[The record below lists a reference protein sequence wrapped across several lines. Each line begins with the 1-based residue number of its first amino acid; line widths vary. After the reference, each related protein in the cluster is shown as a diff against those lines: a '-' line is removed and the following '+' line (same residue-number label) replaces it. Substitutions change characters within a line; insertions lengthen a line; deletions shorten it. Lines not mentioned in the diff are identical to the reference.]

1 MVQSDL
7 GISFYVYDT
16 NYYVRWDLCE
26 LWNGA
31 RFSTDILTL
40 TPVKLILEAVVSK
53 EVDAEDELEDDA
65 EEEVEVDAAE
75 EENAENVTPNS

>member
-1 MVQSDL
+1 M
-7 GISFYVYDT
+7 
-16 NYYVRWDLCE
+16 
-26 LWNGA
+26 
-31 RFSTDILTL
+31 
-40 TPVKLILEAVVSK
+40 VSK